1 MSSWDAGDRVWAVV
15 VRNSC
20 CLPGILVLHRS
31 LQNYGSVYP
40 LFAILSPETEHR
52 RDVERVL
59 AVAGIPSVQS
69 VGANPHNYN
78 IHYPEDLYKLA
89 AWGVLEPGISI
100 IGLLDSDQRV
110 FANID
115 HLLAGEQVGTEE
127 IAAINLLTA
136 HPNTIILRP
145 SRTKFHQIQNA
156 LPLFGMATPT
166 AMMAILR
173 YYFHDK
179 NQGLGVEYDTLEP
192 ALSTSIGYQV
202 VKYNRARPWVRRGGR
217 RIGAWWRIWRLLERE
232 WTGNNAGRDKKRL
245 WQGFLEPLTASND
258 SV

>member
-1 MSSWDAGDRVWAVV
+1 MSSWSAGDRVWAVV
-15 VRNSC
+15 VRDRF

-31 LQNYGSVYP
+31 LQKYGSVYP
-40 LFAILSPETEHR
+40 LFAILSRETEDR
-52 RDVERVL
+52 RDVDRAL

-69 VGANPHNYN
+69 LGANPHNAY
-78 IHYPEDLYKLA
+78 IHYPGDLYKLA
-89 AWGVLEPGISI
+89 TWGVLNQGISI

-145 SRTKFHQIQNA
+145 STTKFHQIQNA
-156 LPLFGMATPT
+156 LPMFGMATPT
-166 AMMAILR
+166 AMTAILR
-173 YYFHDK
+173 YYFHGK
-179 NQGLGVEYDTLEP
+179 NQGLGVEYDTLET
-192 ALSTSIGYQV
+192 ALSTSTGYRV

-217 RIGAWWRIWRLLERE
+217 RIGAWWRVWRLLERE

-245 WQGFLEPLTASND
+245 WQGFLEPLVTSND